1 MNSLFSDRLAFLV
14 HECVLFWSSVLN
26 SSLRFRLTS
35 NWHIEI
41 TTNSINNL
49 LKYGM
54 ELLSDIQKAASNVFR
69 GVFLERSFCVD
80 FLSSICS

>member
-1 MNSLFSDRLAFLV
+1 MNSLFTDKLAFLV

-26 SSLRFRLTS
+26 LSLRFILTS

-54 ELLSDIQKAASNVFR
+54 ELLSDMQKAVFFFR

-80 FLSSICS
+80 FLSSVCS